1 MTRRLDYSKWDHI
14 EVSDDE
20 DDTHPNIDTPSLF
33 RWRHQARV
41 ERMETQKKEKDELES
56 KAKQHKQKVKQ
67 LTQKLK
73 ETTTTTEP
81 EAKKLQVEIEEL
93 KKQEEEYKKKEE
105 EISKKER
112 LTPWNVDTLS
122 KDGFE
127 KTIINKPLEKEDLSE
142 DEKHKKMLTFIDK
155 YEDQIKKFGML
166 SQYGDSSEYLRDNPH
181 LVCVDTANYLTMWC
195 VNLEVQDKHSLMTRV
210 AHQTIVMQYILEL
223 ARQLERDPR
232 SCVAGFFTRIKS
244 AEKQYVDAFQ
254 DELSGFIS
262 RVEGRAKVRIDEAV
276 KEAEEEEKVK
286 RLGPGGLDPVEVI
299 ETLPQELKE
308 CFETRNIAL
317 LQEVLDKLPK
327 EESAYHMKRC
337 VDSGLWVTDAKA
349 AGLTPASEELSKLQG
364 NQSPAAHLE
373 EDSDE
378 FYEAVDEEDE
388 RVGEKLDQID

>member
-41 ERMETQKKEKDELES
+41 ERMETQKKEKEELDS
-56 KAKQHKQKVKQ
+56 KAKQHKQKVQQ

-73 ETTTTTEP
+73 ETTTTAQP

-105 EISKKER
+105 ELSKKER

-127 KTIINKPLEKEDLSE
+127 KTIINKPIEKEDLSE
-142 DEKHKKMLTFIDK
+142 EEKHKKMLTFIDK
-155 YEDQIKKFGML
+155 YEDQIKKFGMF

-276 KEAEEEEKVK
+276 KEADRKSV
-286 RLGPGGLDPVEVI
+286 V
-299 ETLPQELKE
+299 
-308 CFETRNIAL
+308 
-317 LQEVLDKLPK
+317 
-327 EESAYHMKRC
+327 
-337 VDSGLWVTDAKA
+337 
-349 AGLTPASEELSKLQG
+349 
-364 NQSPAAHLE
+364 
-373 EDSDE
+373 
-378 FYEAVDEEDE
+378 
-388 RVGEKLDQID
+388 